1 MSARAKSRAIA
12 VTPALLRRW
21 PLPVPGDEGDKQTR
35 GVAMIIGGASEIP
48 GALLLAGVAAL
59 RAGAGKLQ
67 LAGPAGSIA
76 ALGVAIPEARVFPLP
91 ETSAGRLDRQA
102 GQRAA
107 EYSDGADALLVGPG
121 MLGEDAIQKMMEALL
136 PHISNGP
143 LVLDA
148 MALSALRGGRYR
160 FSADAPVLLTPNY
173 GEMARLVG
181 DTREAVERDPA
192 GIATTVA
199 RTLDAVVAL
208 KGPDTYIATPD
219 GELFRYS
226 TGKVGLTTSGSGDV
240 LAGIAVGLL
249 ARGATAEQA
258 GAWSVYLHGEAGN
271 RLAHTIGE
279 VGFLARELLP
289 EIPALMNALARRR

>member
-21 PLPVPGDEGDKQTR
+21 PLPGPGEGDKQSR
-35 GVAMIIGGASEIP
+35 GVAMVIGGSAETP

-59 RAGAGKLQ
+59 RTGAGKLQ
-67 LAGPAGSIA
+67 LAGPAGSSV

-107 EYSDGADALLVGPG
+107 EYSEGADALLVGPG
-121 MLGEDAIQKMMEALL
+121 MLGEDAVQKMMEALL
-136 PHISNGP
+136 PRISGGP

-148 MALSALRGGRYR
+148 SALSALRGGRYR
-160 FSADAPVLLTPNY
+160 FSADARVLLTPNY
-173 GEMARLVG
+173 GEMARLIG

-192 GIATTVA
+192 GIATTIA

-208 KGPDTYIATPD
+208 RGPNTYIATPD
-219 GELFRYS
+219 GELFQYS
-226 TGKVGLTTSGSGDV
+226 AGKVGLATSGSGDV
-240 LAGIAVGLL
+240 FAGIALGLL
-249 ARGATAEQA
+249 AQGATAEQA
-258 GAWSVYLHGEAGN
+258 GAWAVYIHGEAGN
-271 RLAHTIGE
+271 RLVRAMGQ

-289 EIPALMNALARRR
+289 EIPSVMSSLGRR